1 MTASQAD
8 KMYRVFLT
16 AEFDGTD
23 FVGFQSQTNGRAVQD
38 EIEKALK
45 QVYKEDIRITG
56 CSRTDAGVHARGHVS
71 HADVPFFIPEDKIP
85 LALNPWLPDDLKI
98 RSARYV
104 PENMSARFDNM
115 GKRYI
120 YRIYTGATQSPL
132 LRRYAYYCAH
142 PLDIEK
148 MQEAA
153 VHFQGKHNFKAFCA
167 SGSTQTTFERRL
179 YSVTVKQD
187 LSGIIEVEVK
197 GEAFLYN
204 MVRIIAGTLLYAGL
218 GKISPDEIPEIIR
231 SMDRK
236 RAGMTLPPE
245 GLTLEEVFF
254 ERPAGY
260 DLY

>member
-1 MTASQAD
+1 
-8 KMYRVFLT
+8 MYRVFLT
-16 AEFDGTD
+16 TEFDGTD

-45 QVYKEDIRITG
+45 QVYKTDIRITG

-85 LALNPWLPDDLKI
+85 LALNPWLDDDLKI

-104 PENMSARFDNM
+104 PENMSARFDNK

-120 YRIYTGATQSPL
+120 YRIYTGPVQSPL

-142 PLDIEK
+142 PLDIGK

-153 VHFQGKHNFKAFCA
+153 VHFRGKHNFKAFCA

-218 GKISPDEIPEIIR
+218 GKIAPDEIPGII
-231 SMDRK
+231 SGMDRK
-236 RAGMTLPPE
+236 RAGMTLPPQ
-245 GLTLEEVFF
+245 GLTLEEVYF
-254 ERPAGY
+254 ENPDGT